1 MLEVVK
7 EQTGGQES
15 GAGGVGARGERA
27 GQAGGG
33 GQIAKGLVGF
43 YLHEMEPQEGS
54 ERGGMEPDTGV
65 YRLRLAGWGMDAG
78 GGTGLGGR
86 GAEGPGTDGAI
97 QVAGGGRGRSAQA
110 PGC

>member
-1 MLEVVK
+1 MR
-7 EQTGGQES
+7 EQGRQ
-15 GAGGVGARGERA
+15 V
-27 GQAGGG
+27 GG

-54 ERGGMEPDTGV
+54 ERGGMESDTGV

-86 GAEGPGTDGAI
+86 GAEGPGAERAGRAI
-97 QVAGGGRGRSAQA
+97 QVAGGGRGRSARD